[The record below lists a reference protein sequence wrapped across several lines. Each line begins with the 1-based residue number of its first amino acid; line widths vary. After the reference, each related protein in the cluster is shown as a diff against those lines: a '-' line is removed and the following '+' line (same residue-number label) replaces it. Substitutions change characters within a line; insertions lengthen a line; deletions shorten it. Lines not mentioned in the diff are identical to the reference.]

1 MNWMSSSKKDHEG
14 VGVAKGKPSFMK
26 AAAVSEEKTP
36 RSPQKQVGSSLPLTI
51 TMNIFIALIMRFIV
65 MVNVM
70 VNVMD
75 CLPACKITEVRM
87 GNYSLIWSGLTTQV
101 QGCSLRTRLALHIK
115 AWLACCK
122 CADSCMFSNNQG
134 ITKIFPALPLY
145 YLSIK

>member
-14 VGVAKGKPSFMK
+14 VGVAKGKPSFIK

-36 RSPQKQVGSSLPLTI
+36 RSPQKQVGSPLPLTI
-51 TMNIFIALIMRFIV
+51 TMNIFIALIMRFI
-65 MVNVM
+65 VM

-101 QGCSLRTRLALHIK
+101 QECSLRTRLALHIK
-115 AWLACCK
+115 AWLPCCK
-122 CADSCMFSNNQG
+122 CAIYHADSCMFSNNQG

>member
-1 MNWMSSSKKDHEG
+1 MSSSKKDHEG

-36 RSPQKQVGSSLPLTI
+36 RSPQKQVGSPLPLTI
-51 TMNIFIALIMRFIV
+51 TMNIFIALIMRFI
-65 MVNVM
+65 VM

-115 AWLACCK
+115 AWLACYK